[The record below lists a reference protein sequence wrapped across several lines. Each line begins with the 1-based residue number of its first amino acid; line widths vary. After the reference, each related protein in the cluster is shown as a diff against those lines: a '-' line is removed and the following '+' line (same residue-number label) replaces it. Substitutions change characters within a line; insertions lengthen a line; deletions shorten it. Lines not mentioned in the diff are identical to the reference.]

1 VLSSQYLRNGN
12 QFTCLFD
19 GFLLIYIN
27 IFTYKEQYMK
37 YKYFYV
43 RQQDKAQVSASTGNY
58 YVKLILEDLETQERC
73 VTYIDE
79 SMKNIQDWVPVL
91 KTPKETGVI
100 VKDLKIKMK
109 NGLPKETKDGAKI
122 VNADHVKIELT
133 DSKVWIEECIQVV
146 HQCKPNILEWQA

>member
-1 VLSSQYLRNGN
+1 
-12 QFTCLFD
+12 
-19 GFLLIYIN
+19 
-27 IFTYKEQYMK
+27 MK

-43 RQQDKAQVSASTGNY
+43 RQRDKSQVSSSTGNY
-58 YVKLILEDLETQERC
+58 YVKIILEDLETQERC

-79 SMKNIQDWVPVL
+79 SMKNIQDWVPVI

-109 NGLPKETKDGAKI
+109 NGSPKLTKDGHKI
-122 VNADHVKIELT
+122 VNADNVKIELT

-146 HQCKPNILEWQA
+146 HQNKPNILEWQA

>member
-1 VLSSQYLRNGN
+1 
-12 QFTCLFD
+12 
-19 GFLLIYIN
+19 
-27 IFTYKEQYMK
+27 MK

-43 RQQDKAQVSASTGNY
+43 RQRDKSQVSSSTGNY
-58 YVKLILEDLETQERC
+58 YVKIILEDLETQERC

-79 SMKNIQDWVPVL
+79 SMKNIQDWVPVI

-109 NGLPKETKDGAKI
+109 NGSPKLTKDGAKI
-122 VNADHVKIELT
+122 VNADNVKIELT

-146 HQCKPNILEWQA
+146 HQNKPNILEWQA

>member
-1 VLSSQYLRNGN
+1 
-12 QFTCLFD
+12 
-19 GFLLIYIN
+19 
-27 IFTYKEQYMK
+27 MK

-43 RQQDKAQVSASTGNY
+43 RQRDKAQVSASTGNH
-58 YVKLILEDLETQERC
+58 YVKVILEDLETQERC

-91 KTPKETGVI
+91 KTPKQTGVI

-109 NGLPKETKDGAKI
+109 NGSPKETKDGCKI
-122 VNADHVKIELT
+122 VNADNVKIELT

-146 HQCKPNILEWQA
+146 HQSKPNILEWQA